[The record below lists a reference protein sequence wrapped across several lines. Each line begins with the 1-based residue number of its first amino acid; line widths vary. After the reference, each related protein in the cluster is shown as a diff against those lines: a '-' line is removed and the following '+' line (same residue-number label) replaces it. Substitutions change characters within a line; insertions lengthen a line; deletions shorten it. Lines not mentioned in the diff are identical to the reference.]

1 MLVSATHQHGSAI
14 GNTRP
19 RLPGCPC
26 PLPAQPTPL
35 GTHQAPVRAP
45 QGIRQTPTSLCPTHG
60 CACVSPVPPSILPSP
75 PTPSPCGCKS
85 VLYGEIVF
93 GHLWKMQSVTATLTG
108 PWLDVRASFLTCT
121 LHRPKLSGYH
131 AANVFLWLQMTFTWS
146 TRGSPCLSWFSSVP
160 VLFFH
165 PSGLCVSSGMKNTVS
180 PFLMPH
186 TRFQPCSL
194 SLKLQSDLAKISTK
208 IEISLFLIL

>member
-60 CACVSPVPPSILPSP
+60 CACVSPVPSEYLALSSHPQPLWLQVCSLRGNRFWPSLENAICHSNTHRALV
-75 PTPSPCGCKS
+75 GCKS
-85 VLYGEIVF
+85 FISDVYPTQAQVIRISCCKRVSLTSNDLYMK
-93 GHLWKMQSVTATLTG
+93 H
-108 PWLDVRASFLTCT
+108 PWISMS
-121 LHRPKLSGYH
+121 KL
-131 AANVFLWLQMTFTWS
+131 
-146 TRGSPCLSWFSSVP
+146 
-160 VLFFH
+160 
-165 PSGLCVSSGMKNTVS
+165 
-180 PFLMPH
+180 
-186 TRFQPCSL
+186 
-194 SLKLQSDLAKISTK
+194 I
-208 IEISLFLIL
+208 